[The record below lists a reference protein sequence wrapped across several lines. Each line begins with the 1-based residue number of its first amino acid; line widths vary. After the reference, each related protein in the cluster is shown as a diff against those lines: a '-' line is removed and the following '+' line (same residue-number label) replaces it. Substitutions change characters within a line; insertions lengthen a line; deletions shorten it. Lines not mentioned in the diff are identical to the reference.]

1 MPVTN
6 AWKSPIVTICHP
18 HNLRQPP
25 SDVRPYGIRITL
37 KRDTPFRRLLG
48 DDWQKVHWY
57 ATADARDAALLH
69 MTSQPGVYRIGDI
82 ADVVFEKTENLAE
95 SRRL

>member
-1 MPVTN
+1 M
-6 AWKSPIVTICHP
+6 TICHP
-18 HNLRQPP
+18 HNLRQAPAET
-25 SDVRPYGIRITL
+25 RPYGIRITL

-57 ATADARDAALLH
+57 GTAHERDAALHL
-69 MTSQPGVYRIGDI
+69 MTTQPGVYRVGDI